1 MKKASAF
8 ILTAALI
15 AAGLPGIGRT
25 SSYLTDSESV
35 VNPVRPGC
43 NETTITEDF
52 PESPPKNPE
61 SGPVYNKTVTI
72 NAPKS
77 SGYNVDCYVRARILY
92 SNSDLGD
99 AVILSG
105 MDSSWVHASD
115 GWYYYTKKLSEGGTT
130 APLFTKV
137 QFDPSKLTRDTRKY
151 AEDFSISIYEE
162 SVQAGSSPD
171 YKNAWA
177 FFVPAAA

>member
-15 AAGLPGIGRT
+15 AAGLSGTGKT
-25 SSYLTDSESV
+25 YAYLTDSDSV

-43 NETTITEDF
+43 NETNITEDF
-52 PESPPKNPE
+52 PDTPPKDPE
-61 SGPVYNKTVTI
+61 DSPVYNKTVTI
-72 NAPKS
+72 SAPKT

-105 MDSSWVHASD
+105 MDSSWVRASD
-115 GWYYYTKKLSEGGTT
+115 GWYYYTKKLAEGGTT

-137 QFDPSKLTRDTRKY
+137 QFDSSRLTRDTRKY

-162 SVQAGSSPD
+162 SVQAGSSTD

-177 FFVPAAA
+177 GFVPAAA